1 MIKSMLCNFFQD
13 VNDWVNLN
21 IGTSGVAILI
31 TMLAIVACLLLTN
44 IIKAAVGKTKLVIK
58 WGQLL
63 LLILVVVA
71 IVWLCT
77 TF

>member
-1 MIKSMLCNFFQD
+1 MIKSMLGNFFGD
-13 VNDWVNLN
+13 INDWVNNN
-21 IGTSGVAILI
+21 IAGSVKIIIVVVFAMSALFL
-31 TMLAIVACLLLTN
+31 LAN
-44 IIKAAVGKTKLVIK
+44 IIKAAVGKTKVKIK

-63 LLILVVVA
+63 LLIVLVVA